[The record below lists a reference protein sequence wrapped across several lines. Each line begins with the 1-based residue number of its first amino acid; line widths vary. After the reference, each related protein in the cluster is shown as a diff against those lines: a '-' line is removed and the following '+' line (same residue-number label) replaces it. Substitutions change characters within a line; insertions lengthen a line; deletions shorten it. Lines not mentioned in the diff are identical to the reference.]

1 MKHKTLRMNL
11 SRKWVSQ
18 NEKFVNMERTHSPIF
33 SIYDFNRI
41 ASMLSLAEDVVRSRR
56 PNLRITCIIGEDLEI
71 GMIQVTKSQNGKHVV
86 LWKREIEPGAV
97 LRLALRDLKIDAIG
111 FMTNTGSLYSKREI
125 NFVEHESYSKSLVE
139 RYLSENGIIFQE
151 SWMNR

>member
-18 NEKFVNMERTHSPIF
+18 NEKFINMERTHSPIF

-41 ASMLSLAEDVVRSRR
+41 ASLLALAENVVRSQR
-56 PNLRITCIIGEDLEI
+56 PDLRITCIIGEDLETGLI
-71 GMIQVTKSQNGKHVV
+71 KVTKSQNGKHVV

-139 RYLSENGIIFQE
+139 SYLSESGIIFQ
-151 SWMNR
+151 